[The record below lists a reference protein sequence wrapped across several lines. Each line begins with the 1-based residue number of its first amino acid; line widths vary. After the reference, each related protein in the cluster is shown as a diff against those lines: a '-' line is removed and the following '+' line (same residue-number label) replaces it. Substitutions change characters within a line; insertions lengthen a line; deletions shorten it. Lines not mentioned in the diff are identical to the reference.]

1 MGVFICAMFGNR
13 GRKGSETIRNAQAD
27 AVILP
32 GIFFEAVRSPEKGQK
47 RGVVP
52 EIFRAEAIFIGL
64 KLLRSEINRI
74 FVR

>member
-1 MGVFICAMFGNR
+1 M
-13 GRKGSETIRNAQAD
+13 KEYDYSETIRNAQAD